1 MQAPMSP
8 CGSKKVLTM
17 SDLPDIN
24 EQILISHSGLIH
36 RVVMHC
42 NNPGSV
48 PDIETVLQ
56 QAAANDWTALV
67 AAIRDIM
74 AGARNDS
81 VLFGLDDEDRV
92 IVESIL
98 KGLQNPATLPPLQ
111 TDIDSDMAAP
121 GIAGLIHASR
131 NGNIQAVQ
139 IIGNIAQQML
149 AAGGDMG
156 ILAGRLRPMVEGE
169 RDPDKLTEKLSGRGQ
184 QLMMNIIEELL
195 KLEAN

>member
-1 MQAPMSP
+1 M
-8 CGSKKVLTM
+8 T
-17 SDLPDIN
+17 DLPDLK

-42 NNPGSV
+42 NQPGSV
-48 PDIETVLQ
+48 PDLEQVLG
-56 QAAANDWTALV
+56 QAEANNWTRLV
-67 AAIRDIM
+67 AAIRSIL
-74 AGARNDS
+74 AGQRDES
-81 VLFGLDDEDRV
+81 VLQELDDEDRT

-98 KGLQNPATLPPLQ
+98 KGLQDPASLPPLQ
-111 TDIDSDMAAP
+111 TNIDSGMAAP

-131 NGNIQAVQ
+131 HGNLQALQ

-169 RDPDKLTEKLSGRGQ
+169 RDRDKLTGKMSDKGQKLM
-184 QLMMNIIEELL
+184 LEIIEELL
-195 KLEAN
+195 RLEAN